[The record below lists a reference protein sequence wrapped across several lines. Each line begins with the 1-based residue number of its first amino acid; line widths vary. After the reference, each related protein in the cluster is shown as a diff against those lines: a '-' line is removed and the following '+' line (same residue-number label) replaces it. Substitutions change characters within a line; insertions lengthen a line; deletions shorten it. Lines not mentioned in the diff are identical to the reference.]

1 MLKDHL
7 GQLVKAR
14 HLKEFVLDLGDRV
27 SGQDTQQRGN
37 PLPPPVGVIEVIY
50 AAPEGLIAGRRK
62 GVLTVVLVESR
73 LND

>member
-14 HLKEFVLDLGDRV
+14 HLKEFVLNSRDRGA
-27 SGQDTQQRGN
+27 GQDTRQKGN
-37 PLPPPVGVIEVIY
+37 PFPPPTGVIEVIH

-62 GVLTVVLVESR
+62 GVLTVVPVRGHS
-73 LND
+73 DV